1 LHQVVQAFD
10 CFLLQLPDNF
20 SLCSIIHSKQIRTE
34 MKTNSPHH
42 HILTSLIITTL
53 IIFTVSC
60 SSQETA
66 PQETAPQEMPLLPEG
81 SEPEVIADGFRFT
94 EGPFWHSDGYLI
106 FSDIPANIV
115 YRWTVDEGTSVYLE
129 PSGNSNGITMDP
141 DGNIVLAQHAG
152 RVSRLDADRVPVTI
166 VAQYEGMRLNSPNDL
181 VYHSNGTLYFT
192 DPNFGVSE
200 EDQELDFTGVYRLS
214 TDGELSVIYTEF
226 DLPNGITLSHD
237 ETKLYF
243 NDTATGNIVSMDVD
257 SAGHAIEAIL
267 FASVGERGAT
277 GAADGMK
284 TDAEGRVYSTGP
296 GGLYVFSANG
306 EELQMIPFEQP
317 ITNLAWGGPDRNELY
332 ITSRD
337 KVYRLKTNA
346 TGS

>member
-1 LHQVVQAFD
+1 
-10 CFLLQLPDNF
+10 
-20 SLCSIIHSKQIRTE
+20 

-42 HILTSLIITTL
+42 HLLTSLIITSL
-53 IIFTVSC
+53 FIFAISACTP
-60 SSQETA
+60 QETA
-66 PQETAPQEMPLLPEG
+66 PQETPLLPEG
-81 SEPEVIADGFRFT
+81 AVPEVIADGFRFT

-115 YRWTVDEGTSVYLE
+115 YRWTEDEGTSVFLE

-181 VYHSNGTLYFT
+181 VYHSNGTLFFT

-200 EDQELDFTGVYRLS
+200 EDQELDFTGVFRYG
-214 TDGELSVIYTEF
+214 TDGELSVIYTNF
-226 DLPNGITLSHD
+226 DLPNGITLSPD
-237 ETKLYF
+237 ESKLYF
-243 NDTATGNIVSMDVD
+243 NDTATGNIVRMDVD
-257 SAGHAIEAIL
+257 ADGRAGGAIL
-267 FASVGERGAT
+267 FASVGERAST

-284 TDAEGRVYSTGP
+284 TDTEGRVYSTGP
-296 GGLYVFSANG
+296 GGLYVFSADG
-306 EELQMIPFEQP
+306 QDLRMISFEQA

-337 KVYRLKTNA
+337 RVYRLKTNA

>member
-1 LHQVVQAFD
+1 
-10 CFLLQLPDNF
+10 
-20 SLCSIIHSKQIRTE
+20 
-34 MKTNSPHH
+34 MKTKSPHH
-42 HILTSLIITTL
+42 HILTSLIITSL
-53 IIFTVSC
+53 IIFTLSAC
-60 SSQETA
+60 SSQETSPQDPASQEMA
-66 PQETAPQEMPLLPEG
+66 PQDTLLIPEG
-81 SEPEVIADGFRFT
+81 AVPEVIADGFRFT
-94 EGPFWHSDGYLI
+94 EGPFWHPDGYLI
-106 FSDIPANIV
+106 FSDIPANVV
-115 YRWTVDEGTSVYLE
+115 YRWTVEEDTSVYLE

-141 DGNIVLAQHAG
+141 GGNIVLAQHAG
-152 RVSRLDADRVPVTI
+152 RVSRLDADGAPETV

-181 VYHSNGTLYFT
+181 VYHSNGTLFFT

-200 EDQELDFTGVYRLS
+200 EDQELDFTGVYRLG

-267 FASVGERGAT
+267 FASVGERAST

-284 TDAEGRVYSTGP
+284 TDTEGRIYSTGP
-296 GGLYVFSANG
+296 GGLYVFSADG
-306 EELQMIPFEQP
+306 QELQMIPFEQP

-337 KVYRLKTNA
+337 KVYRLRTNT